1 MVLLAKHFYLFSG
14 GPGSGKSSLLD
25 YLSHQGYHCMAEAGR
40 QIIQQQVSI
49 AGPALPWQDRQLFA
63 EMMLSWELRNYHAAQ
78 RADSPLVLFDRGIPD
93 IIGYL
98 RLEGLQVPAHLMSAA
113 RQFRYH
119 PLVFMAPPRADIYH
133 QDTERRQDFNTAC
146 QTFDAIAKTYEE
158 LGYDLIELPKTS
170 IEQRAAFVCAHL
182 ETGR

>member
-1 MVLLAKHFYLFSG
+1 MVLSVRHFYLFSG

-25 YLSHQGYHCMAEAGR
+25 YLSHRGYHCMAEAGR
-40 QIIQQQVSI
+40 QIIQQQVAI
-49 AGPALPWQDRQLFA
+49 AGLALPWQDRQLFA
-63 EMMLSWELRNYHAAQ
+63 EMMLSWELRTYHAAQ
-78 RADSPLVLFDRGIPD
+78 RADTALVLFDRGIPD

-119 PLVFMAPPRADIYH
+119 TRVFMAPPWADIYH

-146 QTFDAIAKTYEE
+146 QTFDAIARTYQE
-158 LGYDLIELPKTS
+158 LGYQLIELPKTS
-170 IEQRAAFVCAHL
+170 IEKRAEFVCAHL